1 MINKLKKHVRWMSA
15 LLVASLL
22 FGCGDGKQKDWM
34 SALLVA
40 SLLFGCGDGKQKES
54 DGLITVDVSK
64 SYPKKELI
72 LQDLFDIEYVP
83 LETTDE
89 MLTEGHI
96 QYIGDNYMIFKNLGR
111 MAGEIFI
118 FDRQGKA
125 VRKINRLGQS
135 GEEYLN
141 ILGVDYDEETDEL
154 FVNSHYLDKVFVYDS
169 EGNYKRSFDYLDGTL
184 YDPIKILD
192 EERLI
197 AYDDYFE
204 YDKVPEKRDC
214 YLILSREDGR
224 LLEKIH
230 IPYEEKKSLIILR
243 RDLNGKLTGN
253 WGIRNTLMPPY
264 QDGWL
269 LIEPSADTIYTYSA
283 SRGLMPL
290 IVRTPPVNEMDPE
303 VYLFPTI
310 FTDRYVFMQAVER
323 SFNFGVD
330 KDVPRTNL
338 IYDKTEQTAYEGE
351 VINRDFEGTPVNL
364 WFAHRVIMEFND
376 DEIAFA
382 TRLEA
387 PDLVEALNDG
397 KLRGPLK
404 EIASRLDEEDNPVIL
419 IAKYKK

>member
-22 FGCGDGKQKDWM
+22 FGCGDGKQK
-34 SALLVA
+34 
-40 SLLFGCGDGKQKES
+40 EP
-54 DGLITVDVSK
+54 DGLIRVDVSK

-96 QYIGDNYMIFKNLGR
+96 QYISDNYMIFKNLGR

-118 FDRQGKA
+118 FDWQGKA

-141 ILGVDYDEETDEL
+141 ILGIDYDEQADEL
-154 FVNSHYLDKVFVYDS
+154 FVNSHYSDKVFVYDS

-230 IPYEEKKSLIILR
+230 IPYEEKKSLIIMR

-303 VYLFPTI
+303 VFLFPTI

-387 PDLVEALNDG
+387 PDLVEAYNDG

-404 EIASRLDEEDNPVIL
+404 EIASDLDEEDNPVIL

>member
-1 MINKLKKHVRWMSA
+1 MINKMKKHVR
-15 LLVASLL
+15 
-22 FGCGDGKQKDWM
+22 WM

-54 DGLITVDVSK
+54 DGLIRVDVSK

-141 ILGVDYDEETDEL
+141 ILGVDYDEQADEL
-154 FVNSHYLDKVFVYDS
+154 FVNSHYSDKVFVYDS

-184 YDPIKILD
+184 YAPIKILD

-230 IPYEEKKSLIILR
+230 IPYEEKKSLIIMR

-303 VYLFPTI
+303 VFLFPTI

-351 VINRDFEGTPVNL
+351 VINRDFEGMPVNL

-404 EIASRLDEEDNPVIL
+404 EIASDLDEEDNPVIL

>member
-1 MINKLKKHVRWMSA
+1 MINKLKKHVRWMSV

-22 FGCGDGKQKDWM
+22 FGCGNGKQKD
-34 SALLVA
+34 
-40 SLLFGCGDGKQKES
+40 S

-141 ILGVDYDEETDEL
+141 ILGVDHDEQADEL
-154 FVNSHYLDKVFVYDS
+154 FVNSHYSDKVFVYDS

-184 YDPIKILD
+184 YAPIKILD

-230 IPYEEKKSLIILR
+230 IPYEEKKSLIIMR

-303 VYLFPTI
+303 VFLFPTI

-404 EIASRLDEEDNPVIL
+404 EIASSLDEEDNPVIL

>member
-22 FGCGDGKQKDWM
+22 FGCGDGKQKD
-34 SALLVA
+34 
-40 SLLFGCGDGKQKES
+40 S
-54 DGLITVDVSK
+54 DGLIRVDVSK
-64 SYPKKELI
+64 NYPKKELI

-141 ILGVDYDEETDEL
+141 ILGVDYDEQADEL
-154 FVNSHYLDKVFVYDS
+154 FVNSHYSDKVFVYDS

-230 IPYEEKKSLIILR
+230 IPYEEKKSLIIMR

-303 VYLFPTI
+303 VFLFPTI

-323 SFNFGVD
+323 SFNFGID

-404 EIASRLDEEDNPVIL
+404 EIASDLDEEDNPVIL

>member
-22 FGCGDGKQKDWM
+22 FGCGDGKQK
-34 SALLVA
+34 
-40 SLLFGCGDGKQKES
+40 EP
-54 DGLITVDVSK
+54 DGLIRVDVSK

-96 QYIGDNYMIFKNLGR
+96 QYISDNYMIFKNLGR

-141 ILGVDYDEETDEL
+141 ILGIDYDEQADEL
-154 FVNSHYLDKVFVYDS
+154 FVNSHYSDKVFVYDS

-290 IVRTPPVNEMDPE
+290 IIRTPPVNEMDPE
-303 VYLFPTI
+303 VFLFPTI

-351 VINRDFEGTPVNL
+351 VINRDFEGMPVNL
-364 WFAHRVIMEFND
+364 WFAHRVIMEFNGG
-376 DEIAFA
+376 EIAFA

>member
-1 MINKLKKHVRWMSA
+1 MINKLKKHVR
-15 LLVASLL
+15 
-22 FGCGDGKQKDWM
+22 WM

-64 SYPKKELI
+64 NYPKKELI

-96 QYIGDNYMIFKNLGR
+96 QYISDNYMIFKNLGR

-141 ILGVDYDEETDEL
+141 ILGIDYDEQADEL
-154 FVNSHYLDKVFVYDS
+154 FVNSHYSDKVFVYDS
-169 EGNYKRSFDYLDGTL
+169 EGNYKRSFDYLDGIL
-184 YDPIKILD
+184 YNPIKILD
-192 EERLI
+192 TERLI
-197 AYDDYFE
+197 AYDDYSE
-204 YDKVPEKRDC
+204 YDKVPVKRDC

-303 VYLFPTI
+303 VFLFPTI
-310 FTDRYVFMQAVER
+310 FTDRYVFMQTVER

-351 VINRDFEGTPVNL
+351 VINRDFEGMPVNL

-404 EIASRLDEEDNPVIL
+404 EIALRLDEEDNPVIL
-419 IAKYKK
+419 IAKYKR

>member
-1 MINKLKKHVRWMSA
+1 MINKMKKHVRWMSA

-22 FGCGDGKQKDWM
+22 FGCGDGKQKD
-34 SALLVA
+34 
-40 SLLFGCGDGKQKES
+40 S
-54 DGLITVDVSK
+54 DGLIRVDVSK

-96 QYIGDNYMIFKNLGR
+96 QYISDNYMIFKNLGR

-141 ILGVDYDEETDEL
+141 ILGIDYDEQADEL
-154 FVNSHYLDKVFVYDS
+154 FVNSHYSDKVFVYDS
-169 EGNYKRSFDYLDGTL
+169 EGNYKRGFDYLDGIL
-184 YDPIKILD
+184 YNPIKILD
-192 EERLI
+192 TERLI
-197 AYDDYFE
+197 AYDDYSE
-204 YDKVPEKRDC
+204 YDKVPVKRDC

-230 IPYEEKKSLIILR
+230 IPYKEKKSLIILR

-269 LIEPSADTIYTYSA
+269 LIEPSADTIYSYSA

-303 VYLFPTI
+303 VFLFPTI

-351 VINRDFEGTPVNL
+351 VINRDFDGTPVNL

-404 EIASRLDEEDNPVIL
+404 EIASSLDEEDNPVIL

>member
-15 LLVASLL
+15 LLVAL
-22 FGCGDGKQKDWM
+22 F
-34 SALLVA
+34 
-40 SLLFGCGDGKQKES
+40 LFGCGDGKQKES
-54 DGLITVDVSK
+54 DGLIRVDVSK

-72 LQDLFDIEYVP
+72 LQDLLDIEYVP

-96 QYIGDNYMIFKNLGR
+96 QYISDNYMIFKNLGR

-303 VYLFPTI
+303 VFLFPTI

-351 VINRDFEGTPVNL
+351 VINRDFDGTPVNL
-364 WFAHRVIMEFND
+364 WFAHRVIMEFNGG
-376 DEIAFA
+376 EIAFA

>member
-1 MINKLKKHVRWMSA
+1 MINKLKKHVR
-15 LLVASLL
+15 
-22 FGCGDGKQKDWM
+22 WM

-64 SYPKKELI
+64 NYPKKELI

-96 QYIGDNYMIFKNLGR
+96 QYISDNYMIFKNLGR

-141 ILGVDYDEETDEL
+141 ILGIDYDEQADEL
-154 FVNSHYLDKVFVYDS
+154 FVNSHYSDKVFVYDS
-169 EGNYKRSFDYLDGTL
+169 EGNYKRSFDYLDGIL
-184 YDPIKILD
+184 YNPIKILD
-192 EERLI
+192 TERLI
-197 AYDDYFE
+197 AYDDYSE
-204 YDKVPEKRDC
+204 YDKVPVKRDC
-214 YLILSREDGR
+214 YLILSREYGR

-303 VYLFPTI
+303 VFLFPTI
-310 FTDRYVFMQAVER
+310 FTDRYVFMQTVER

-351 VINRDFEGTPVNL
+351 VINRDFEGMPVNL

-404 EIASRLDEEDNPVIL
+404 EIALRLDEEDNPVIL
-419 IAKYKK
+419 IAKYKR

>member
-22 FGCGDGKQKDWM
+22 FGCGDGKQK
-34 SALLVA
+34 
-40 SLLFGCGDGKQKES
+40 ES
-54 DGLITVDVSK
+54 DGLIRVDVSK

-96 QYIGDNYMIFKNLGR
+96 QYISDNYMIFKNLGR

-141 ILGVDYDEETDEL
+141 ILGVDYDEQADEL
-154 FVNSHYLDKVFVYDS
+154 FVNSHYSDKVFVYDS

-230 IPYEEKKSLIILR
+230 IPYEEKKSLIIMR

-303 VYLFPTI
+303 VFLFPTI

-323 SFNFGVD
+323 SFNFGID

-364 WFAHRVIMEFND
+364 WFAHRVIMEFNGG
-376 DEIAFA
+376 EIAFA

-404 EIASRLDEEDNPVIL
+404 EIASSLDEEDNPVIL
-419 IAKYKK
+419 IAKYKR

>member
-1 MINKLKKHVRWMSA
+1 MINKLKKHVR
-15 LLVASLL
+15 
-22 FGCGDGKQKDWM
+22 WM

-141 ILGVDYDEETDEL
+141 ILGIDYDEQADEL
-154 FVNSHYLDKVFVYDS
+154 FVNSHYSDKVFVYDS

-230 IPYEEKKSLIILR
+230 IPYEEKKSLIIMR

-303 VYLFPTI
+303 VFLFPTI

-351 VINRDFEGTPVNL
+351 VINRDFEGMPVNL

-404 EIASRLDEEDNPVIL
+404 EIASRLDEEDNPVL
-419 IAKYKK
+419 MIAKYKK

>member
-22 FGCGDGKQKDWM
+22 FGCGN
-34 SALLVA
+34 
-40 SLLFGCGDGKQKES
+40 GKQKES

-96 QYIGDNYMIFKNLGR
+96 QYISDNYMIFKNLGR

-141 ILGVDYDEETDEL
+141 ILGVDYDEQTDEL
-154 FVNSHYLDKVFVYDS
+154 FVNSHYSDKVFVYDS
-169 EGNYKRSFDYLDGTL
+169 EGNYKRSFDYLEGIL
-184 YDPIKILD
+184 YNPIKILD
-192 EERLI
+192 TERLI
-197 AYDDYFE
+197 AYDDYSE
-204 YDKVPEKRDC
+204 YDKVPVKRDC

-230 IPYEEKKSLIILR
+230 IPYEEKKSLMILR

-269 LIEPSADTIYTYSA
+269 LIEPSADTIYTYSFA
-283 SRGLMPL
+283 QGLKPL

-303 VYLFPTI
+303 VFLFPTI

-404 EIASRLDEEDNPVIL
+404 EIASSLDEEDNPVIL
-419 IAKYKK
+419 IAKYKR

>member
-1 MINKLKKHVRWMSA
+1 MINKLKKHVR
-15 LLVASLL
+15 
-22 FGCGDGKQKDWM
+22 WM

-141 ILGVDYDEETDEL
+141 ILGIDYDEQADEL
-154 FVNSHYLDKVFVYDS
+154 FVNSHYSDKVFVYDS

-230 IPYEEKKSLIILR
+230 IPYEEKKSLIIMR

-303 VYLFPTI
+303 VFLFPTI

-351 VINRDFEGTPVNL
+351 VINRDFEGMPVNL

-404 EIASRLDEEDNPVIL
+404 EIASSLDEEDNPVL
-419 IAKYKK
+419 MIARYKK

>member
-1 MINKLKKHVRWMSA
+1 MINKLKKHVR
-15 LLVASLL
+15 
-22 FGCGDGKQKDWM
+22 WM

-64 SYPKKELI
+64 NYPKKELI

-96 QYIGDNYMIFKNLGR
+96 QYISDNYMIFKNLGR

-141 ILGVDYDEETDEL
+141 ILGIDYDEQADEL
-154 FVNSHYLDKVFVYDS
+154 FVNSHYSDKVFVYDS
-169 EGNYKRSFDYLDGTL
+169 EGNYKRSFDYLDGIL
-184 YDPIKILD
+184 YNPIKILD
-192 EERLI
+192 TERLI
-197 AYDDYFE
+197 AYDDYSE
-204 YDKVPEKRDC
+204 YDKVPVKRDC

-303 VYLFPTI
+303 VFLFPTI
-310 FTDRYVFMQAVER
+310 FTDRYVFMQTVER

-351 VINRDFEGTPVNL
+351 VINRDFEGMPVNL

-404 EIASRLDEEDNPVIL
+404 EIALRLDEEDNPVIL
-419 IAKYKK
+419 ISKYKR

>member
-22 FGCGDGKQKDWM
+22 FGCGN
-34 SALLVA
+34 
-40 SLLFGCGDGKQKES
+40 GKQKES
-54 DGLITVDVSK
+54 DGLIRVDVSK

-96 QYIGDNYMIFKNLGR
+96 QYISDNYMIFKNLGR

-141 ILGVDYDEETDEL
+141 ILGIDYDEQADEL
-154 FVNSHYLDKVFVYDS
+154 FVNSHYSDKVFVYDS
-169 EGNYKRSFDYLDGTL
+169 EGNYKRSFDYLDGIL
-184 YDPIKILD
+184 YNPIKILD
-192 EERLI
+192 TERLI
-197 AYDDYFE
+197 AYDDYSE
-204 YDKVPEKRDC
+204 YDKVPVKRDC

-253 WGIRNTLMPPY
+253 W
-264 QDGWL
+264 L
-269 LIEPSADTIYTYSA
+269 LLFRLSGFDAVDRSDTA
-283 SRGLMPL
+283 R
-290 IVRTPPVNEMDPE
+290 
-303 VYLFPTI
+303 
-310 FTDRYVFMQAVER
+310 
-323 SFNFGVD
+323 
-330 KDVPRTNL
+330 K
-338 IYDKTEQTAYEGE
+338 
-351 VINRDFEGTPVNL
+351 
-364 WFAHRVIMEFND
+364 
-376 DEIAFA
+376 
-382 TRLEA
+382 
-387 PDLVEALNDG
+387 
-397 KLRGPLK
+397 
-404 EIASRLDEEDNPVIL
+404 
-419 IAKYKK
+419 

>member
-1 MINKLKKHVRWMSA
+1 MPKAPFPYIRGHSFNLKILMWLMKNQMNWI
-15 LLVASLL
+15 LILVALFL
-22 FGCGDGKQKDWM
+22 FGCGN
-34 SALLVA
+34 
-40 SLLFGCGDGKQKES
+40 GKQKES

-154 FVNSHYLDKVFVYDS
+154 FVNSHYSDKVFVYDS

-303 VYLFPTI
+303 VFLFPTI

-323 SFNFGVD
+323 SFNFGID

-387 PDLVEALNDG
+387 PDLVDALNDG

-404 EIASRLDEEDNPVIL
+404 EIASGLDEEDNPVIL
-419 IAKYKK
+419 IAKYKR

>member
-15 LLVASLL
+15 LLVAL
-22 FGCGDGKQKDWM
+22 F
-34 SALLVA
+34 
-40 SLLFGCGDGKQKES
+40 LFGCGDGKQKES
-54 DGLITVDVSK
+54 DGLIRVDVSK

-72 LQDLFDIEYVP
+72 LQDLLDIEYVP

-96 QYIGDNYMIFKNLGR
+96 QYISDNYMIFKNLGR

-141 ILGVDYDEETDEL
+141 ILGVDYDEQADEL
-154 FVNSHYLDKVFVYDS
+154 FVNSHYSDKVFVYDS

-303 VYLFPTI
+303 VFLFPTI

-351 VINRDFEGTPVNL
+351 VINRDFDGTPVNL
-364 WFAHRVIMEFND
+364 WFAHRVIMEFNGG
-376 DEIAFA
+376 EIAFA

>member
-1 MINKLKKHVRWMSA
+1 MPKAPFPYIRGHSFNLKILMWLMKNQMNWIWI
-15 LLVASLL
+15 LVAL
-22 FGCGDGKQKDWM
+22 F
-34 SALLVA
+34 
-40 SLLFGCGDGKQKES
+40 LFGCGDGKQKES
-54 DGLITVDVSK
+54 DGLIRVDVSK

-141 ILGVDYDEETDEL
+141 ILGIDYDEQADEL
-154 FVNSHYLDKVFVYDS
+154 FVNSHYSDKVFVYDS
-169 EGNYKRSFDYLDGTL
+169 EGNYKRSFDYLDGIL
-184 YDPIKILD
+184 YNPIKILD
-192 EERLI
+192 TERLI
-197 AYDDYFE
+197 AYDDYSE
-204 YDKVPEKRDC
+204 YDKVPVKRDC

-230 IPYEEKKSLIILR
+230 IPYEEKKDMDIVQKN
-243 RDLNGKLTGN
+243 LNGKQTRS
-253 WGIRNTLMPPY
+253 WRIRNTLMLPL
-264 QDGWL
+264 QDDWL
-269 LIEPSADTIYTYSA
+269 LNEPSADTIYTYSFA
-283 SRGLMPL
+283 QGLKPL

-303 VYLFPTI
+303 VFLFPTI

-404 EIASRLDEEDNPVIL
+404 EIASDLDEEDNPVIL
-419 IAKYKK
+419 IAKYKR

>member
-1 MINKLKKHVRWMSA
+1 MINKLKKHVRWMS
-15 LLVASLL
+15 V
-22 FGCGDGKQKDWM
+22 
-34 SALLVA
+34 LLVA

-54 DGLITVDVSK
+54 DDLITVDVSK

-96 QYIGDNYMIFKNLGR
+96 QYISDNYMIFKNLGR

-141 ILGVDYDEETDEL
+141 ILGIDYDEQADEL
-154 FVNSHYLDKVFVYDS
+154 FVNSHYSDKVFVYDS

-192 EERLI
+192 AKQLI

-204 YDKVPEKRDC
+204 YDKVPVKRDC

-303 VYLFPTI
+303 VFLFPTI

-323 SFNFGVD
+323 SFNFGID

-387 PDLVEALNDG
+387 PDLVEAYNDG

-404 EIASRLDEEDNPVIL
+404 EIASSLDEEDNPVIL
-419 IAKYKK
+419 IAKYKR

>member
-1 MINKLKKHVRWMSA
+1 MINKLKKHVR
-15 LLVASLL
+15 
-22 FGCGDGKQKDWM
+22 WM

-141 ILGVDYDEETDEL
+141 ILGIDYDEQADEL
-154 FVNSHYLDKVFVYDS
+154 FVNSHYSDKVFVYDS

-290 IVRTPPVNEMDPE
+290 IVRTPSVQGMDPE
-303 VYLFPTI
+303 VFLFPTI

-351 VINRDFEGTPVNL
+351 VINRDFDGTPVNL

>member
-22 FGCGDGKQKDWM
+22 FGCGDGKQKD
-34 SALLVA
+34 
-40 SLLFGCGDGKQKES
+40 S

-141 ILGVDYDEETDEL
+141 ILGVDYDEQADEL
-154 FVNSHYLDKVFVYDS
+154 FVNSHYSDKVFVYDS
-169 EGNYKRSFDYLDGTL
+169 EGNYKRSFDYLDGIL
-184 YDPIKILD
+184 YNPIKILD
-192 EERLI
+192 TERLI
-197 AYDDYFE
+197 AYDDYSE
-204 YDKVPEKRDC
+204 YDKVPVKRDC

-230 IPYEEKKSLIILR
+230 IPYEEKKDMDIVQNN
-243 RDLNGKLTGN
+243 LNGKQTRS
-253 WGIRNTLMPPY
+253 WRIRNTLMLPL
-264 QDGWL
+264 QDDWL
-269 LIEPSADTIYTYSA
+269 LNEPSADTIYTYSFA
-283 SRGLMPL
+283 QGLKPL

-303 VYLFPTI
+303 VFLFPTI

-323 SFNFGVD
+323 SFNFGID

-351 VINRDFEGTPVNL
+351 VINRDFEGMPVNL

-404 EIASRLDEEDNPVIL
+404 EIASDLDEEDNPVIL

>member
-22 FGCGDGKQKDWM
+22 FGCGDGKQKD
-34 SALLVA
+34 
-40 SLLFGCGDGKQKES
+40 S
-54 DGLITVDVSK
+54 DGLIRVDVSK
-64 SYPKKELI
+64 NYPKKELI

-96 QYIGDNYMIFKNLGR
+96 QYISDNYMIFKNLGR

-141 ILGVDYDEETDEL
+141 ILGVDYDEQADEL
-154 FVNSHYLDKVFVYDS
+154 FVNSHYSDKVFVYDS

-230 IPYEEKKSLIILR
+230 IPYEEKKSLIIMR

-253 WGIRNTLMPPY
+253 WGIRNTLMSPY

-290 IVRTPPVNEMDPE
+290 IVRTPSVQGMDPE
-303 VYLFPTI
+303 VFLFPTI

-351 VINRDFEGTPVNL
+351 VINRDFDGTPVNL
-364 WFAHRVIMEFND
+364 WFAHRVIMEFNGG
-376 DEIAFA
+376 EIAFA

-404 EIASRLDEEDNPVIL
+404 EIASSLDEEDNPVL
-419 IAKYKK
+419 MIAKYKK

>member
-1 MINKLKKHVRWMSA
+1 MINKLKKHVR
-15 LLVASLL
+15 
-22 FGCGDGKQKDWM
+22 WM

-96 QYIGDNYMIFKNLGR
+96 QYISDNYMIFKNLGR

-154 FVNSHYLDKVFVYDS
+154 FVNSHYSDKVFVYDS

-192 EERLI
+192 TERLI

-230 IPYEEKKSLIILR
+230 IPYEEKKSLIIMR

-303 VYLFPTI
+303 VFLFPTI

-404 EIASRLDEEDNPVIL
+404 EIASSLDEEDNPVL
-419 IAKYKK
+419 MIAKYKK

>member
-1 MINKLKKHVRWMSA
+1 MINKLKKHVR
-15 LLVASLL
+15 
-22 FGCGDGKQKDWM
+22 WM

-141 ILGVDYDEETDEL
+141 ILGIDYDEQADEL
-154 FVNSHYLDKVFVYDS
+154 FVNSHYSDKVFVYDS
-169 EGNYKRSFDYLDGTL
+169 EGNYKRSFDYLDGIL
-184 YDPIKILD
+184 YNPIKILD
-192 EERLI
+192 TERLI
-197 AYDDYFE
+197 AYDDYSE
-204 YDKVPEKRDC
+204 YDKVPVKRDC

-243 RDLNGKLTGN
+243 RDLNGKLIGN
-253 WGIRNTLMPPY
+253 WGMRNTLMPPY

-269 LIEPSADTIYTYSA
+269 LIEPSADTIYSYSA

-303 VYLFPTI
+303 VFLFPTI

-404 EIASRLDEEDNPVIL
+404 EIASDLDEEDNPVIL
-419 IAKYKK
+419 IAKYKR

>member
-1 MINKLKKHVRWMSA
+1 MINKLKKHVR
-15 LLVASLL
+15 
-22 FGCGDGKQKDWM
+22 WM

-141 ILGVDYDEETDEL
+141 ILGIDYDEQADEL
-154 FVNSHYLDKVFVYDS
+154 FVNSHYSDKVFVYDS

-230 IPYEEKKSLIILR
+230 IPYEEKKSLIIMR

-303 VYLFPTI
+303 VFLFPTI

-351 VINRDFEGTPVNL
+351 VINRDFEGMPVNL

-387 PDLVEALNDG
+387 PDLVEAYNDG

-404 EIASRLDEEDNPVIL
+404 EIASDLDEEDNPVIL
-419 IAKYKK
+419 IAKYKR

>member
-1 MINKLKKHVRWMSA
+1 MINKLKKHVRWMS
-15 LLVASLL
+15 V
-22 FGCGDGKQKDWM
+22 
-34 SALLVA
+34 LLVA

-54 DGLITVDVSK
+54 DGLIRVDVSK
-64 SYPKKELI
+64 NYPKKELI

-141 ILGVDYDEETDEL
+141 ILGIDYDEQADEL
-154 FVNSHYLDKVFVYDS
+154 FVNSHYSDKVFVYDS

-184 YDPIKILD
+184 YAPIKILD

-230 IPYEEKKSLIILR
+230 IPYEEKKSLIIMR

-303 VYLFPTI
+303 VFLFPTI

-404 EIASRLDEEDNPVIL
+404 EIASSLDEEDNPVIL

>member
-1 MINKLKKHVRWMSA
+1 MINKLKKHVR
-15 LLVASLL
+15 
-22 FGCGDGKQKDWM
+22 WM

-141 ILGVDYDEETDEL
+141 ILGVDYDEQADEL
-154 FVNSHYLDKVFVYDS
+154 FVNSHYSDKVFVYDS

-184 YDPIKILD
+184 YAPIKILD

-230 IPYEEKKSLIILR
+230 IPYEEKKSLIIMR

-303 VYLFPTI
+303 VFLFPTI

-351 VINRDFEGTPVNL
+351 VINRDFDGTPVNL

-404 EIASRLDEEDNPVIL
+404 EIASSLDEEDNPVIL

>member
-1 MINKLKKHVRWMSA
+1 MKNQMNWIWI
-15 LLVASLL
+15 LVALFL
-22 FGCGDGKQKDWM
+22 FGCGN
-34 SALLVA
+34 
-40 SLLFGCGDGKQKES
+40 GKQKES

-96 QYIGDNYMIFKNLGR
+96 QYISDNYMIFKNLGR

-141 ILGVDYDEETDEL
+141 ILGIDYDEQADEL
-154 FVNSHYLDKVFVYDS
+154 FVNSHYSDKVFVYDS
-169 EGNYKRSFDYLDGTL
+169 EGNYKRSFDYLDGIL
-184 YDPIKILD
+184 YNPIKILD
-192 EERLI
+192 TERLI
-197 AYDDYFE
+197 AYDDYSE
-204 YDKVPEKRDC
+204 YDKVPVKRDC

-230 IPYEEKKSLIILR
+230 IPYEEKKDMDIVQKN
-243 RDLNGKLTGN
+243 LNGKQTRS
-253 WGIRNTLMPPY
+253 WRIRNTLMLPL
-264 QDGWL
+264 QDDWL
-269 LIEPSADTIYTYSA
+269 LNEPSADTIYTYSFA
-283 SRGLMPL
+283 QGLKPL

-303 VYLFPTI
+303 VFLFPTI

-404 EIASRLDEEDNPVIL
+404 EIASSLDEEDNPVIL

>member
-1 MINKLKKHVRWMSA
+1 MINKMKKHVRWMSA

-22 FGCGDGKQKDWM
+22 FGCGDGKQKD
-34 SALLVA
+34 
-40 SLLFGCGDGKQKES
+40 S

-141 ILGVDYDEETDEL
+141 ILGVDYDEQADEL
-154 FVNSHYLDKVFVYDS
+154 FVNSHYSDKVFVYDS

-303 VYLFPTI
+303 VFLFPTI

-323 SFNFGVD
+323 SFNFGID

-382 TRLEA
+382 IRLEA

-404 EIASRLDEEDNPVIL
+404 EIASSLDEEDNPVIL

>member
-22 FGCGDGKQKDWM
+22 FGCGDGKQK
-34 SALLVA
+34 
-40 SLLFGCGDGKQKES
+40 EP
-54 DGLITVDVSK
+54 DGLIRVDVSK

-141 ILGVDYDEETDEL
+141 ILGVDYDEQADEL
-154 FVNSHYLDKVFVYDS
+154 FVNSHYSDKVFVYDS

-184 YDPIKILD
+184 YAPIKILD

-230 IPYEEKKSLIILR
+230 IPYEEKKSLIIMR

-303 VYLFPTI
+303 VFLFPTI

-404 EIASRLDEEDNPVIL
+404 EIASSLDEEDNPVIL

>member
-1 MINKLKKHVRWMSA
+1 MINKLKKHVRWMS
-15 LLVASLL
+15 V
-22 FGCGDGKQKDWM
+22 
-34 SALLVA
+34 LLVA

-96 QYIGDNYMIFKNLGR
+96 QYISDNYMIFKNLGR

-141 ILGVDYDEETDEL
+141 ILGIDYDEQADEL
-154 FVNSHYLDKVFVYDS
+154 FVNSHYSDKVFVYDS

-184 YDPIKILD
+184 YAPIKILD

-230 IPYEEKKSLIILR
+230 IPYEEKKSLIIMR

-303 VYLFPTI
+303 VFLFPTI

-404 EIASRLDEEDNPVIL
+404 EIASSLDEEDNPVIL

>member
-1 MINKLKKHVRWMSA
+1 MPKAPFPYIRGHSFNLKILMLLMKNQMNWIGI
-15 LLVASLL
+15 LVAL
-22 FGCGDGKQKDWM
+22 F
-34 SALLVA
+34 
-40 SLLFGCGDGKQKES
+40 LFGCGDGKQKES
-54 DGLITVDVSK
+54 DGLIRVDVSK

-83 LETTDE
+83 LEITDE

-96 QYIGDNYMIFKNLGR
+96 QYISDNYMIFKNLGR

-154 FVNSHYLDKVFVYDS
+154 FVNSHYSDKVFVYDS

-303 VYLFPTI
+303 VFLFPTI

-387 PDLVEALNDG
+387 PDLVDALNDG

-404 EIASRLDEEDNPVIL
+404 EIASSLDEEDNPVIL

>member
-15 LLVASLL
+15 LFVAL
-22 FGCGDGKQKDWM
+22 F
-34 SALLVA
+34 
-40 SLLFGCGDGKQKES
+40 LFGCGDGKQKES

-141 ILGVDYDEETDEL
+141 ILGIDYDEQTDEL
-154 FVNSHYLDKVFVYDS
+154 FVNSHYMKKIQVYDLD
-169 EGNYKRSFDYLDGTL
+169 GNYKRGFDYLEDLL
-184 YDPIKILD
+184 YDPVRVLD
-192 EERLI
+192 RERLI
-197 AYDDYFE
+197 VYDDYFNLDE
-204 YDKVPEKRDC
+204 PDVKRDC
-214 YLILSREDGR
+214 FLVLSRQDGH
-224 LLEKIH
+224 LLEKIT
-230 IPYEEKKSLIILR
+230 IPYGAKKSAVITK
-243 RDLNGKLTGN
+243 RDMNGKVTGL
-253 WGIRNTLMPPY
+253 WGIRNANMVPY

-269 LIEPSADTIYTYSA
+269 LIERSADTIYTYSA
-283 SRGLMPL
+283 SRGLKPL
-290 IVRTPPVNEMDPE
+290 IVRTPSVQGMDPE

-338 IYDKTEQTAYEGE
+338 IYDKTEQMAYEGE
-351 VINRDFEGTPVNL
+351 VINRDFEGMPVNL

-387 PDLVEALNDG
+387 PDLVDALNDG

-404 EIASRLDEEDNPVIL
+404 EIASDLDEEDNPVIL
-419 IAKYKK
+419 IAKYKR

>member
-22 FGCGDGKQKDWM
+22 FGCGDGKQKD
-34 SALLVA
+34 
-40 SLLFGCGDGKQKES
+40 S
-54 DGLITVDVSK
+54 DGLIRVDVSK

-96 QYIGDNYMIFKNLGR
+96 QYISDNYMIFKNLGR

-141 ILGVDYDEETDEL
+141 ILGIDYDEQADEL
-154 FVNSHYLDKVFVYDS
+154 FVNSHYSDKVFVYDS

-303 VYLFPTI
+303 VFLFPTI

-323 SFNFGVD
+323 SFNFGID

-364 WFAHRVIMEFND
+364 WFAHRVIMEFNGG
-376 DEIAFA
+376 EIAFA

-404 EIASRLDEEDNPVIL
+404 EIASGLDEEDNPVIL
-419 IAKYKK
+419 IAKYKR

>member
-1 MINKLKKHVRWMSA
+1 MINKLKKHVR
-15 LLVASLL
+15 
-22 FGCGDGKQKDWM
+22 WM

-141 ILGVDYDEETDEL
+141 ILGVDYDEQADEL
-154 FVNSHYLDKVFVYDS
+154 FVNSHYSDKVFVYDS

-184 YDPIKILD
+184 YAPIKILD

-230 IPYEEKKSLIILR
+230 IPYEEKKSLIIMR

-303 VYLFPTI
+303 VFLFPTI

-351 VINRDFEGTPVNL
+351 VINRDFEGMPVNL

-404 EIASRLDEEDNPVIL
+404 EIASSLDEEDNPVIL

>member
-15 LLVASLL
+15 LLVAL
-22 FGCGDGKQKDWM
+22 F
-34 SALLVA
+34 
-40 SLLFGCGDGKQKES
+40 LFGCGDGKQKES
-54 DGLITVDVSK
+54 DGLIRVDVSK

-72 LQDLFDIEYVP
+72 LQDLLDIEYVP

-96 QYIGDNYMIFKNLGR
+96 QYISDNYMIFKNLGR

-154 FVNSHYLDKVFVYDS
+154 FVNSHYSDKVFVYDS
-169 EGNYKRSFDYLDGTL
+169 EGNYKRGFDYLDGTL

-230 IPYEEKKSLIILR
+230 IPYEEKKSLIIMR

-303 VYLFPTI
+303 VFLFPTI

-351 VINRDFEGTPVNL
+351 VINRDFDGTPVNL

-376 DEIAFA
+376 DDIAFA

-387 PDLVEALNDG
+387 PDLVEAYNDG

>member
-1 MINKLKKHVRWMSA
+1 MISKMKKHV
-15 LLVASLL
+15 
-22 FGCGDGKQKDWM
+22 CWM

-54 DGLITVDVSK
+54 DGLIRVDVSK

-96 QYIGDNYMIFKNLGR
+96 QYISDNYMIFKNLGR

-141 ILGVDYDEETDEL
+141 ILGIDYDEQADEL
-154 FVNSHYLDKVFVYDS
+154 FVNSHYSDKVFVYDS

-303 VYLFPTI
+303 VFLFPTI

-387 PDLVEALNDG
+387 PDLVDALNDG

>member
-1 MINKLKKHVRWMSA
+1 MINKLKKHVR
-15 LLVASLL
+15 
-22 FGCGDGKQKDWM
+22 WM

-96 QYIGDNYMIFKNLGR
+96 QYISDNYMIFKNLGR

-141 ILGVDYDEETDEL
+141 ILGVDYDEQADEL
-154 FVNSHYLDKVFVYDS
+154 FVNSHYSDKVFVYDS

-230 IPYEEKKSLIILR
+230 IPYEEKKSLIIMR

-290 IVRTPPVNEMDPE
+290 IVRTPSVQGMDPE
-303 VYLFPTI
+303 VFLFPTI

-351 VINRDFEGTPVNL
+351 VINRDFDGTPVNL
-364 WFAHRVIMEFND
+364 WFAHRVIMEFNGG
-376 DEIAFA
+376 EIAFA

-404 EIASRLDEEDNPVIL
+404 EIASSLDEEDNPVIL
-419 IAKYKK
+419 IAKYKR

>member
-22 FGCGDGKQKDWM
+22 FGCGDGKQKD
-34 SALLVA
+34 
-40 SLLFGCGDGKQKES
+40 S
-54 DGLITVDVSK
+54 DGLIRVDVSK

-96 QYIGDNYMIFKNLGR
+96 QYISDNYMIFKNLGR

-141 ILGVDYDEETDEL
+141 ILGIDYDEQADEL
-154 FVNSHYLDKVFVYDS
+154 FVNSHYSDKVFVYDS

-303 VYLFPTI
+303 VFLFPTI

-323 SFNFGVD
+323 SFNFGID

-382 TRLEA
+382 TRLDA